1 MELDWHGDRS
11 DLRELALIDQLEA
24 DEPIDFVAV
33 RAYRLGRVRE
43 QMAARSL
50 DALILLDPVNI
61 RYATGARNM
70 QVFQARNP
78 ARYLFV
84 PQSGCSSPSSALR
97 ARPLSARGR
106 YFCPPRPSSRHREVA
121 GPRRLPEGRRLRTDS
136 RWQRQEHPAPPE
148 DQAAATA
155 QARRARRRV
164 GKIGQAV
171 CAHAPRGLEHRQ
183 LCALGG
189 FAMGG
194 AAARQHLEA
203 RRLRGLKGG

>member
-11 DLRELALIDQLEA
+11 DLPELALIDQLEA
-24 DEPIDFVAV
+24 DAPIDFVAV

-43 QMAARSL
+43 QMATRSL

-70 QVFQARNP
+70 QVFHARNP

-84 PQSGCSSPSSALR
+84 PQSGLLVAQQRAACAAALGPR
-97 ARPLSARGR
+97 ALLL
-106 YFCPPRPSSRHREVA
+106 PPRPSSRHREVA
-121 GPRRLPEGRRLRTDS
+121 GRRRLPEGQRLRTDS

-155 QARRARRRV
+155 
-164 GKIGQAV
+164 
-171 CAHAPRGLEHRQ
+171 
-183 LCALGG
+183 
-189 FAMGG
+189 
-194 AAARQHLEA
+194 
-203 RRLRGLKGG
+203 

>member
-11 DLRELALIDQLEA
+11 DLPELALIDQLEA

-70 QVFQARNP
+70 QVFHARNP

-84 PQSGCSSPSSALR
+84 PQSGLLVAQQR
-97 ARPLSARGR
+97 AACGPLSARGR
-106 YFCPPRPSSRHREVA
+106 YFCPP
-121 GPRRLPEGRRLRTDS
+121 G
-136 RWQRQEHPAPPE
+136 PAPGTGKL
-148 DQAAATA
+148 QAAAA
-155 QARRARRRV
+155 CRKA
-164 GKIGQAV
+164 GD
-171 CAHAPRGLEHRQ
+171 
-183 LCALGG
+183 
-189 FAMGG
+189 
-194 AAARQHLEA
+194 
-203 RRLRGLKGG
+203 